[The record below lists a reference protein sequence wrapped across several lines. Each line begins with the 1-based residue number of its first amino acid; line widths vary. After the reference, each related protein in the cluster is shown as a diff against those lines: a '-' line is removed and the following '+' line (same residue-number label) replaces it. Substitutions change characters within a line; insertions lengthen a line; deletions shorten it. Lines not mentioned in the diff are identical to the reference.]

1 MNGPSCITNFEGA
14 YGKTIESLCQC
25 DSDLCNKDKDCDCSS
40 NSESGDAEKGTEDV
54 NPRTYYPV
62 PKIIIR
68 TGTKQYADTNDDL
81 YLKVCATNTGF
92 NCCKQTLKGP
102 FIKGGMDEF
111 PFESQFQQ
119 CLENATMER
128 GHYMIGLVG
137 IDGWQQS
144 ADGIEIFSDQAA
156 CNSQV
161 CTLDPIVNL
170 CTAQRPFLRWLDGN
184 EGGVPEALLICT
196 CCPQ

>member
-1 MNGPSCITNFEGA
+1 
-14 YGKTIESLCQC
+14 
-25 DSDLCNKDKDCDCSS
+25 
-40 NSESGDAEKGTEDV
+40 
-54 NPRTYYPV
+54 
-62 PKIIIR
+62 
-68 TGTKQYADTNDDL
+68 
-81 YLKVCATNTGF
+81 
-92 NCCKQTLKGP
+92 
-102 FIKGGMDEF
+102 MDEF

-137 IDGWQQS
+137 SDGWQQS